1 MATTVATNYG
11 RWWMVD
17 GTIAN
22 VGTWLADNNIGSAE
36 VVHMTFDG
44 TSGQIVLLVNS
55 SKSGIT
61 TAVG

>member
-22 VGTWLADNNIGSAE
+22 VGTWLAANNIGTAE
-36 VVHMTFDG
+36 VVHMTYDG
-44 TSGQIVLLVNS
+44 TSGQVLLLVNS
-55 SKSGIT
+55 SKSGMT
-61 TAVG
+61 TDV